1 MTTENLLL
9 ELGTEELPPK
19 SLRTLAQALHDNFVK
34 QLNSLGLS
42 FSASKW
48 YATPRRLALVIS
60 DLETKQKDSELEI
73 KGPAVK
79 AAFDASGN
87 PTKAAL
93 GWAKANNI
101 DISEAQTLKTDK
113 GEWLYIKTFK
123 AGQRTTDLVPD
134 LFAKALKSL
143 PIPRLMHWGAK
154 RDEFVR
160 PVHTL
165 CMLFGGDIIPG
176 NILGIES
183 SRIINGH
190 RFLGNKTV
198 SIRSVDTYV
207 QQLREEGAV
216 IADYDE
222 RKASIISQ
230 VKKIA
235 ESVNGVAD
243 LDDSLVEE
251 VTSIVENPHIY
262 KATFDEHFLTVPAEA
277 LVYTMKGDQKYFP
290 IYDHQG
296 KLMSCFAFASNI
308 NPSDPSSLIAGNER
322 VIRPRLSDAE
332 FFFNTDRKHTLESFF
347 KKLESIVYQKDIG
360 TLAYRTEIVR
370 KLAVY
375 IARKIGADEKKA
387 DRAAYLSKCDLA
399 TTMVTEFTDTQGI
412 MGMHYAELDGEDKDV
427 YEAIFQSYQPR
438 FSGDDIPVKPVQIA
452 VSLAEKFVTLVG
464 IFGIGMLPKGDKDP
478 FGLRRAAIGL
488 IRIIIENGVEL
499 DFVDVVSKVC
509 DLLQDKLK
517 NKSTKDNVIDFIL
530 TRLKSFY
537 QDRGIDAQIYLAVLS
552 VKPCNLL
559 DFDRRVKAVSAF
571 KTLPESADL
580 AAAYKRISNILAK
593 TEISFEKVNSS
604 LLKDNYEKRLADHIE
619 ALAPVLKNFYDV
631 GNYQDAMSK
640 VSEIRE
646 DVDAF
651 FEHVMVNDKD
661 EQVRAN
667 RLAIL
672 KQLQNMLA
680 NTADI
685 SVLY

>member
-79 AAFDASGN
+79 AAFDASGK

-101 DISEAQTLKTDK
+101 DVSEAKTLKTDK

-165 CMLFGGDIIPG
+165 CMLFGKDIIPG

-190 RFLGNKTV
+190 RFLGKKTV

-243 LDDSLVEE
+243 LDDS
-251 VTSIVENPHIY
+251 
-262 KATFDEHFLTVPAEA
+262 
-277 LVYTMKGDQKYFP
+277 
-290 IYDHQG
+290 
-296 KLMSCFAFASNI
+296 
-308 NPSDPSSLIAGNER
+308 
-322 VIRPRLSDAE
+322 
-332 FFFNTDRKHTLESFF
+332 RKS
-347 KKLESIVYQKDIG
+347 
-360 TLAYRTEIVR
+360 
-370 KLAVY
+370 
-375 IARKIGADEKKA
+375 
-387 DRAAYLSKCDLA
+387 AYL
-399 TTMVTEFTDTQGI
+399 
-412 MGMHYAELDGEDKDV
+412 
-427 YEAIFQSYQPR
+427 
-438 FSGDDIPVKPVQIA
+438 
-452 VSLAEKFVTLVG
+452 
-464 IFGIGMLPKGDKDP
+464 
-478 FGLRRAAIGL
+478 
-488 IRIIIENGVEL
+488 
-499 DFVDVVSKVC
+499 
-509 DLLQDKLK
+509 
-517 NKSTKDNVIDFIL
+517 
-530 TRLKSFY
+530 
-537 QDRGIDAQIYLAVLS
+537 
-552 VKPCNLL
+552 
-559 DFDRRVKAVSAF
+559 
-571 KTLPESADL
+571 
-580 AAAYKRISNILAK
+580 
-593 TEISFEKVNSS
+593 
-604 LLKDNYEKRLADHIE
+604 
-619 ALAPVLKNFYDV
+619 
-631 GNYQDAMSK
+631 
-640 VSEIRE
+640 
-646 DVDAF
+646 
-651 FEHVMVNDKD
+651 
-661 EQVRAN
+661 
-667 RLAIL
+667 
-672 KQLQNMLA
+672 
-680 NTADI
+680 
-685 SVLY
+685 